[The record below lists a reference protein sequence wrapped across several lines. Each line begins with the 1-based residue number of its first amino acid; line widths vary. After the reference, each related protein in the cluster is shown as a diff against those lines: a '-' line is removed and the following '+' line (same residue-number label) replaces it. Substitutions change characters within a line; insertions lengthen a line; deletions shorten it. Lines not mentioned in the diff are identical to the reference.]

1 MAEELKTYYDFADNN
16 YDFLMAAYKNGLV
29 GNAMGAMAQET
40 CEKYL
45 KHLIDEYVILGDSA
59 DNAKKTE
66 ILRTHN
72 LTKLSKYISS
82 HLPEVN
88 LDRPSLNL
96 VNGLYFTTRYPGDES
111 IMVEKDDL
119 DEYIDA
125 VKKCKNAVDEFIR
138 SKQERYRE
146 KNKKGQEKPPPS
158 LTKIIPDK

>member
-29 GNAMGAMAQET
+29 GNAMGAMAQVT

-45 KHLIDEYVILGDSA
+45 KYLIDEYVILGDSA

-138 SKQERYRE
+138 R
-146 KNKKGQEKPPPS
+146 KKE
-158 LTKIIPDK
+158 

>member
-1 MAEELKTYYDFADNN
+1 MAEELKTYDDFADNN

-138 SKQERYRE
+138 SKKE
-146 KNKKGQEKPPPS
+146 
-158 LTKIIPDK
+158 

>member
-138 SKQERYRE
+138 R
-146 KNKKGQEKPPPS
+146 KKE
-158 LTKIIPDK
+158 

>member
-72 LTKLSKYISS
+72 LTKHSKYISS

-138 SKQERYRE
+138 SKKE
-146 KNKKGQEKPPPS
+146 
-158 LTKIIPDK
+158 

>member
-29 GNAMGAMAQET
+29 GNALGAMAQET

-138 SKQERYRE
+138 SKKE
-146 KNKKGQEKPPPS
+146 
-158 LTKIIPDK
+158 

>member
-96 VNGLYFTTRYPGDES
+96 VNGLYFTTRDPGDES

-138 SKQERYRE
+138 SKKE
-146 KNKKGQEKPPPS
+146 
-158 LTKIIPDK
+158 

>member
-29 GNAMGAMAQET
+29 GNAMGAIAQET

-138 SKQERYRE
+138 SKKE
-146 KNKKGQEKPPPS
+146 
-158 LTKIIPDK
+158 

>member
-1 MAEELKTYYDFADNN
+1 MKIVFGDGWRTSTQTYYKNIVQEGKKNMAEELKTYYDFADNN

-82 HLPEVN
+82 HLPEVKFGPTIIK
-88 LDRPSLNL
+88 L
-96 VNGLYFTTRYPGDES
+96 G
-111 IMVEKDDL
+111 KW
-119 DEYIDA
+119 A
-125 VKKCKNAVDEFIR
+125 VFH
-138 SKQERYRE
+138 
-146 KNKKGQEKPPPS
+146 NKIS
-158 LTKIIPDK
+158 W

>member
-1 MAEELKTYYDFADNN
+1 MAEEIKTYYDFADNN

-138 SKQERYRE
+138 SKKE
-146 KNKKGQEKPPPS
+146 
-158 LTKIIPDK
+158 

>member
-125 VKKCKNAVDEFIR
+125 VKSR
-138 SKQERYRE
+138 
-146 KNKKGQEKPPPS
+146 
-158 LTKIIPDK
+158 

>member
-119 DEYIDA
+119 DKYIDA

-138 SKQERYRE
+138 SKKE
-146 KNKKGQEKPPPS
+146 
-158 LTKIIPDK
+158 

>member
-111 IMVEKDDL
+111 IMDEKDDL

-138 SKQERYRE
+138 SKKE
-146 KNKKGQEKPPPS
+146 
-158 LTKIIPDK
+158 

>member
-88 LDRPSLNL
+88 LDRLSLNL

-138 SKQERYRE
+138 SKKE
-146 KNKKGQEKPPPS
+146 
-158 LTKIIPDK
+158 

>member
-125 VKKCKNAVDEFIR
+125 VKKCKNAGDEFIR
-138 SKQERYRE
+138 SKKE
-146 KNKKGQEKPPPS
+146 
-158 LTKIIPDK
+158 

>member
-96 VNGLYFTTRYPGDES
+96 VNGLYFTTRYPSDES

-138 SKQERYRE
+138 SKKE
-146 KNKKGQEKPPPS
+146 
-158 LTKIIPDK
+158 

>member
-1 MAEELKTYYDFADNN
+1 MAEELKTYYDFTDNN

-138 SKQERYRE
+138 SKKE
-146 KNKKGQEKPPPS
+146 
-158 LTKIIPDK
+158 

>member
-45 KHLIDEYVILGDSA
+45 KHVIDEYVILGDSA

-82 HLPEVN
+82 RLPEVN

-138 SKQERYRE
+138 SKKE
-146 KNKKGQEKPPPS
+146 
-158 LTKIIPDK
+158 

>member
-1 MAEELKTYYDFADNN
+1 
-16 YDFLMAAYKNGLV
+16 MAAYKNGLV

-138 SKQERYRE
+138 SKKE
-146 KNKKGQEKPPPS
+146 
-158 LTKIIPDK
+158 

>member
-138 SKQERYRE
+138 G
-146 KNKKGQEKPPPS
+146 KKE
-158 LTKIIPDK
+158 

>member
-45 KHLIDEYVILGDSA
+45 KHLNDEYVILGDSA

-138 SKQERYRE
+138 SKKE
-146 KNKKGQEKPPPS
+146 
-158 LTKIIPDK
+158 

>member
-1 MAEELKTYYDFADNN
+1 
-16 YDFLMAAYKNGLV
+16 
-29 GNAMGAMAQET
+29 MGAMAQET

-138 SKQERYRE
+138 SKKE
-146 KNKKGQEKPPPS
+146 
-158 LTKIIPDK
+158 

>member
-1 MAEELKTYYDFADNN
+1 MAEELKTYYDFADDN

-138 SKQERYRE
+138 SKKE
-146 KNKKGQEKPPPS
+146 
-158 LTKIIPDK
+158 

>member
-29 GNAMGAMAQET
+29 GNAMGAIAQET

-72 LTKLSKYISS
+72 LTILSKYISS

-138 SKQERYRE
+138 SKKE
-146 KNKKGQEKPPPS
+146 
-158 LTKIIPDK
+158 

>member
-29 GNAMGAMAQET
+29 GYAMGAMAQET

-138 SKQERYRE
+138 SKKE
-146 KNKKGQEKPPPS
+146 
-158 LTKIIPDK
+158 

>member
-29 GNAMGAMAQET
+29 GNAMGDMAQET

-138 SKQERYRE
+138 SKKE
-146 KNKKGQEKPPPS
+146 
-158 LTKIIPDK
+158 

>member
-125 VKKCKNAVDEFIR
+125 VKM
-138 SKQERYRE
+138 
-146 KNKKGQEKPPPS
+146 
-158 LTKIIPDK
+158 L

>member
-88 LDRPSLNL
+88 LDL
-96 VNGLYFTTRYPGDES
+96 VMKVSWLKRMTWMS
-111 IMVEKDDL
+111 ILML
-119 DEYIDA
+119 
-125 VKKCKNAVDEFIR
+125 
-138 SKQERYRE
+138 
-146 KNKKGQEKPPPS
+146 
-158 LTKIIPDK
+158 

>member
-29 GNAMGAMAQET
+29 GNAMGAMAQEA

-138 SKQERYRE
+138 SKKE
-146 KNKKGQEKPPPS
+146 
-158 LTKIIPDK
+158 

>member
-125 VKKCKNAVDEFIR
+125 VKKCKNAVD
-138 SKQERYRE
+138 
-146 KNKKGQEKPPPS
+146 
-158 LTKIIPDK
+158 